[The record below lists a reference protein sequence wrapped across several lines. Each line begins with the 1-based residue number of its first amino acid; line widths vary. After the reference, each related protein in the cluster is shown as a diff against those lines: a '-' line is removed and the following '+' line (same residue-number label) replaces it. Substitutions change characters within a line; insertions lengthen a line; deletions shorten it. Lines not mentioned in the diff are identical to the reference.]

1 VIVGDAVVVDG
12 FEVVGSIIVVVV
24 VGLTLGEV
32 ELYVIGVGRGGM
44 TPLLLLFG
52 EEDDDVGTG
61 DDDGANDD
69 AIGEI
74 AGGSILSM
82 TPWPLPSSLS
92 NLFHCYETHTRWRSR
107 NHNGKYNQCNDE
119 NDETPLSFL

>member
-1 VIVGDAVVVDG
+1 VIVGDAVVVYG
-12 FEVVGSIIVVVV
+12 FEVGGSIIVVV

-52 EEDDDVGTG
+52 EEDDVGTG

-69 AIGEI
+69 VIGEI

-82 TPWPLPSSLS
+82 TP
-92 NLFHCYETHTRWRSR
+92 
-107 NHNGKYNQCNDE
+107 
-119 NDETPLSFL
+119 

>member
-1 VIVGDAVVVDG
+1 MIVGDAVVVDG

-52 EEDDDVGTG
+52 EEDNDVGTG

-92 NLFHCYETHTRWRSR
+92 I
-107 NHNGKYNQCNDE
+107 
-119 NDETPLSFL
+119 PLPLLRDPYGGPQPQWKVQSM

>member
-1 VIVGDAVVVDG
+1 MG
-12 FEVVGSIIVVVV
+12 GSIVVVV

-52 EEDDDVGTG
+52 EEVDDDVGTG

-69 AIGEI
+69 VIGEI

-82 TPWPLPSSLS
+82 TP
-92 NLFHCYETHTRWRSR
+92 
-107 NHNGKYNQCNDE
+107 
-119 NDETPLSFL
+119 

>member
-1 VIVGDAVVVDG
+1 VIVGDAVVVYG
-12 FEVVGSIIVVVV
+12 FEVGGSIIVVV

-69 AIGEI
+69 VIGEI

-82 TPWPLPSSLS
+82 TP
-92 NLFHCYETHTRWRSR
+92 
-107 NHNGKYNQCNDE
+107 
-119 NDETPLSFL
+119 